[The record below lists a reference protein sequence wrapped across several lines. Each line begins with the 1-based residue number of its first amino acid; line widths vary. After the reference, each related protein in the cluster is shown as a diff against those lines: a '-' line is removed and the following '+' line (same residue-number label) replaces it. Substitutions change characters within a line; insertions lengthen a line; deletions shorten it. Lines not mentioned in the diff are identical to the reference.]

1 MTRPQIVAVTA
12 ALMLSLFLASMEATV
27 VGTAM
32 PTIVSQLSGL
42 ELYSWVFSAYLL
54 ASTTTVPIYGK
65 LSDIYGRRPVF
76 LFAIT
81 LFLIGS
87 ILAGGA
93 NSMTQLILARAVQG
107 LGAGGMLPLVFII
120 IGDLFSL
127 AQRARMQGLFSGVW
141 GVSSVVG
148 PLLGGFLVDR
158 VSWHWVFYINI
169 VPALIAA
176 GLFVFGWRDPRRGAR
191 QPMPLDIA
199 GAVLLTTGVVMLL
212 LGLFDVSSPT
222 GWLLIGAAIAVLL
235 VLFFVERR
243 AADPILP
250 MNLFRERLFA
260 VACLNGVLVGMA
272 IFGSASYVP
281 LFAQTVLGTTATIAG
296 AMLTPQL
303 LAWVTSSIIC
313 SRLLLRMSYRTLVLV
328 GMVIA
333 SIGTALVFSASI
345 LRSPIPLLIGMACT
359 GAGMGMCIPS
369 FLIAVQSSVQR
380 KSLGTATST
389 LTFSRN
395 IGGTL
400 GVSIMGALLS
410 FGLASG
416 LAAAGLGEGVS
427 VDALIDPAAQ
437 SGLLSNPALVTVMA
451 QTLQSVFLFSFLAT
465 LAGLFVAL
473 LSPRGNV
480 QDFEQQRLAREL
492 LEKPAIIAEESGPTP
507 EPSYL

>member
-1 MTRPQIVAVTA
+1 MTRPQIIAVTA

-32 PTIVSQLSGL
+32 PTIVSQLSGI

-76 LFAIT
+76 LFAMT

-87 ILAGGA
+87 VLAGGA
-93 NSMTQLILARAVQG
+93 GSMTQLIFARAVQG
-107 LGAGGMLPLVFII
+107 LGAGGILPLVFVM
-120 IGDLFSL
+120 IGDIFSL
-127 AQRARMQGLFSGVW
+127 EQRARFQGLFSGVW
-141 GVSSVVG
+141 GVSSIVG
-148 PLLGGFLVDR
+148 PLLGGFLVDQ

-169 VPALIAA
+169 IPVLIAT
-176 GLFVFGWRDPRRGAR
+176 GLFIFGWRDPHRAHR
-191 QPMPLDIA
+191 QAMPLDIV
-199 GAVLLTTGVVMLL
+199 GAVLLASGVVLLL
-212 LGLFDVSSPT
+212 LGLFDFGTPM
-222 GWLLIGAAIAVLL
+222 GWLLIAVAIAVIV
-235 VLFFVERR
+235 VLIFVERR

-250 MNLFRERLFA
+250 MGLFRERLFA
-260 VACLNGVLVGMA
+260 VACLHGILVGMA

-281 LFAQTVLGTTATIAG
+281 LFAQSVLGTSATAAG
-296 AMLTPQL
+296 AMLTPQM
-303 LAWVTSSIIC
+303 LAWVASSIIC
-313 SRLLLRMSYRTLVLV
+313 SRLLLRMSYRTLILV
-328 GMVIA
+328 GMVFA
-333 SIGTALVFSASI
+333 SIGTALVFSATVV
-345 LRSPIPLLIGMACT
+345 LSPLPLLIGMAFT
-359 GAGMGMCIPS
+359 GAGMGMCITS
-369 FLIAVQSSVQR
+369 FLVAVQSTVQR

-427 VDALIDPAAQ
+427 VDALIDPASQ
-437 SGLLSNPALVTVMA
+437 GGLPSNTALVTVLA
-451 QTLQSVFLFSFLAT
+451 QALQRVFLFSFVVA
-465 LAGLFVAL
+465 LAGFFVSL

-480 QDFEQQRLAREL
+480 QDLEQQRQAREL
-492 LEKPAIIAEESGPTP
+492 LDQPAVIAEESGPTP

>member
-1 MTRPQIVAVTA
+1 
-12 ALMLSLFLASMEATV
+12 MEATV

-42 ELYSWVFSAYLL
+42 ELYSWVFSVYLL

-87 ILAGGA
+87 VLAGMA
-93 NSMTQLILARAVQG
+93 ASMTQLILARAVQG

-127 AQRARMQGLFSGVW
+127 EQRARMQGFFSGVW
-141 GVSSVVG
+141 GVSSVIG
-148 PLLGGFLVDR
+148 PLLGGFLVDQ
-158 VSWHWVFYINI
+158 VSWHWVFFINI
-169 VPALIAA
+169 VPALVAA
-176 GLFVFGWRDPRRGAR
+176 ALFNYGWGRRDAERPPRA
-191 QPMPLDIA
+191 PMKLDIA
-199 GAVLLTTGVVMLL
+199 GAVLLSLGVVLFL
-212 LGLFDVSSPT
+212 LGLFDFGSST
-222 GWLLIGAAIAVLL
+222 GWALIAASLGVFAVL
-235 VLFFVERR
+235 VAVERR
-243 AADPILP
+243 AEDPMLP
-250 MNLFRERLFA
+250 IKLFRERLFL
-260 VACLNGVLVGMA
+260 VACLHGVLVGMA

-281 LFAQTVLGTTATIAG
+281 LFAQSVLGTSATVAG

-303 LAWVTSSIIC
+303 LAWVASSIIC
-313 SRLLLRMSYRTLVLV
+313 SRLLLRMSYRTLVLT

-333 SIGTALVFSASI
+333 TAGTALVFSAGVT
-345 LRSPIPLLIGMACT
+345 RSAAPLLIGMAFT
-359 GAGMGMCIPS
+359 GAGMGMSIPS

-380 KSLGTATST
+380 RSMGTATST

-416 LAAAGLGEGVS
+416 LAASGLGEGVS
-427 VDALIDPAAQ
+427 VDALIDPAAAG
-437 SGLLSNPALVTVMA
+437 GLLSNPVLVTVLA
-451 QTLQSVFLFSFLAT
+451 QALQGVFLFSFIASLT
-465 LAGLFVAL
+465 GLVVAL
-473 LSPRGNV
+473 LSPRGSV
-480 QDFEQQRLAREL
+480 HDLERQRAEREQLD
-492 LEKPAIIAEESGPTP
+492 KPAVVAEESGPAP